1 MLVNISTSIYS
12 GRIGHKLIIVADHDR
27 VFNSSINLNG
37 TEVLYL
43 RSLND
48 ALDWMNRISSGEAKI
63 PHISQVWV
71 SAESIPV
78 ESFSNSTSPQ
88 EQLAGK
94 DVHSEEKVFTKFEPL
109 VVFLC
114 ELFENEKNLML
125 SPDSFV
131 LYGDEIS
138 VNRLKS
144 ILTDRFPANILDSVD
159 RYLVS
164 SNQGHNHQ

>member
-1 MLVNISTSIYS
+1 M
-12 GRIGHKLIIVADHDR
+12 IIVADHDR

-43 RSLND
+43 RSLNE
-48 ALDWMNRISSGEAKI
+48 ALDWMNKISAGETKI

-78 ESFSNSTSPQ
+78 ESVSSTTFDESQ
-88 EQLAGK
+88 
-94 DVHSEEKVFTKFEPL
+94 SEKKIFTEFEPL

-131 LYGDEIS
+131 LYGENESIS
-138 VNRLKS
+138 RITS
-144 ILTDRFPANILDSVD
+144 ILTNRFPVNILESVD
-159 RYLVS
+159 KYLIS
-164 SNQGHNHQ
+164 QHHG

>member
-1 MLVNISTSIYS
+1 MLVNTASTHSKQT
-12 GRIGHKLIIVADHDR
+12 GHKLIIVADHDK

-43 RSLND
+43 RSLNE
-48 ALDWMNRISSGEAKI
+48 AFDWMNRISSREAKI

-78 ESFSNSTSPQ
+78 ESFNNSTSPQ

-94 DVHSEEKVFTKFEPL
+94 DVHSEEKVLTKFEPL

-114 ELFENEKNLML
+114 ELLENEKNLML
-125 SPDSFV
+125 SPDSLV
-131 LYGDEIS
+131 LYGD
-138 VNRLKS
+138 
-144 ILTDRFPANILDSVD
+144 
-159 RYLVS
+159 
-164 SNQGHNHQ
+164 

>member
-1 MLVNISTSIYS
+1 MLVNIATSIHS
-12 GRIGHKLIIVADHDR
+12 GQIGHKLIIVADHDR

-43 RSLND
+43 RSLNE
-48 ALDWMNRISSGEAKI
+48 ALDWMNKISAGETKI

-71 SAESIPV
+71 SAENIPV
-78 ESFSNSTSPQ
+78 KSISSTTPDESQ
-88 EQLAGK
+88 
-94 DVHSEEKVFTKFEPL
+94 SEEKVFTEFEPL

-144 ILTDRFPANILDSVD
+144 ILTDRFPANILDPVD
-159 RYLVS
+159 NYLISTTGDS
-164 SNQGHNHQ
+164 SN

>member
-1 MLVNISTSIYS
+1 MLVNTASTHSKQT
-12 GRIGHKLIIVADHDR
+12 GHKLIIVADHDR

-43 RSLND
+43 RSLNE
-48 ALDWMNRISSGEAKI
+48 ALDWMNKISAGETKI

-78 ESFSNSTSPQ
+78 ESVSSTTFDESQ
-88 EQLAGK
+88 
-94 DVHSEEKVFTKFEPL
+94 SEKKIFTEFEPL

-131 LYGDEIS
+131 LYGENESIS
-138 VNRLKS
+138 RITS
-144 ILTDRFPANILDSVD
+144 ILTNRFPVNILESVD
-159 RYLVS
+159 KYLIS
-164 SNQGHNHQ
+164 QHHG

>member
-1 MLVNISTSIYS
+1 M
-12 GRIGHKLIIVADHDR
+12 IIVADHDK

-43 RSLND
+43 RSLNE
-48 ALDWMNRISSGEAKI
+48 AFDWMNRISSGETKI

-78 ESFSNSTSPQ
+78 ESISSTTSDESQ
-88 EQLAGK
+88 
-94 DVHSEEKVFTKFEPL
+94 SEKRIFTKFEPL

-114 ELFENEKNLML
+114 ELFENEKNLMF

-144 ILTDRFPANILDSVD
+144 ILNDRFPANVLNSVD
-159 RYLVS
+159 DYLV
-164 SNQGHNHQ
+164 NTKQYK

>member
-1 MLVNISTSIYS
+1 M
-12 GRIGHKLIIVADHDR
+12 IIVADHDK

-43 RSLND
+43 RSLNE
-48 ALDWMNRISSGEAKI
+48 ALDWMNKISTGETKI

-71 SAESIPV
+71 SAEILPV
-78 ESFSNSTSPQ
+78 ESISSTTLDELQ
-88 EQLAGK
+88 
-94 DVHSEEKVFTKFEPL
+94 SEEKVFTEFESL

-131 LYGDEIS
+131 LYGDEKPI
-138 VNRLKS
+138 NRIKS
-144 ILTDRFPANILDSVD
+144 ILTNRFPVNILDSVGK
-159 RYLVS
+159 YLVS
-164 SNQGHNHQ
+164 TENCK

>member
-1 MLVNISTSIYS
+1 M
-12 GRIGHKLIIVADHDR
+12 IIVADHDR

-43 RSLND
+43 RSLNET
-48 ALDWMNRISSGEAKI
+48 LDWMNRISEVETKI

-78 ESFSNSTSPQ
+78 ESVSSTTLDESQ
-88 EQLAGK
+88 
-94 DVHSEEKVFTKFEPL
+94 SEEKVFTEFEPL
-109 VVFLC
+109 VLFLC

-131 LYGDEIS
+131 LYGDEES
-138 VNRLKS
+138 VNRIKS
-144 ILTDRFPANILDSVD
+144 ILINKFPINILDSVD
-159 RYLVS
+159 RYMVS
-164 SNQGHNHQ
+164 SSQNH

>member
-1 MLVNISTSIYS
+1 M
-12 GRIGHKLIIVADHDR
+12 IIVADHDR

-43 RSLND
+43 RSPNE
-48 ALDWMNRISSGEAKI
+48 ALDWMNRISTGETKI

-78 ESFSNSTSPQ
+78 ESVSSITFDGS
-88 EQLAGK
+88 
-94 DVHSEEKVFTKFEPL
+94 HSEKKVFVEFEPL

-144 ILTDRFPANILDSVD
+144 ILTDRFPVNILDSVD

>member
-1 MLVNISTSIYS
+1 M
-12 GRIGHKLIIVADHDR
+12 IIVADHDR

-43 RSLND
+43 RSLNE
-48 ALDWMNRISSGEAKI
+48 ALDWMNRISSGETKI

-78 ESFSNSTSPQ
+78 KSVNSIISD
-88 EQLAGK
+88 GS
-94 DVHSEEKVFTKFEPL
+94 HSEKKVFTEFEPL

-131 LYGDEIS
+131 LYGDEKPVSRI
-138 VNRLKS
+138 KS
-144 ILTDRFPANILDSVD
+144 ILVNKSPVNILDSVD
-159 RYLVS
+159 KYLTS
-164 SNQGHNHQ
+164 ATSNRDN

>member
-1 MLVNISTSIYS
+1 M
-12 GRIGHKLIIVADHDR
+12 IIVADHDK

-43 RSLND
+43 RSLNE
-48 ALDWMNRISSGEAKI
+48 ALDWMNKISAGETKI

-71 SAESIPV
+71 SAENISA
-78 ESFSNSTSPQ
+78 ESVSSTTFDESQ
-88 EQLAGK
+88 
-94 DVHSEEKVFTKFEPL
+94 SEKRIFTEFEPL

-144 ILTDRFPANILDSVD
+144 ILTDRFPVNILDSVD

-164 SNQGHNHQ
+164 SNQDYNHQ

>member
-1 MLVNISTSIYS
+1 M
-12 GRIGHKLIIVADHDR
+12 IIVADHDKI
-27 VFNSSINLNG
+27 FKNDINLNG

-43 RSLND
+43 RSLNE
-48 ALDWMNRISSGEAKI
+48 ALNWMNKISIGETKI

-78 ESFSNSTSPQ
+78 ESVSNTMLDESQS
-88 EQLAGK
+88 K
-94 DVHSEEKVFTKFEPL
+94 EKIFTDFEPL
-109 VVFLC
+109 VLFLC

-144 ILTDRFPANILDSVD
+144 ILTDRFPVNILDSVD

>member
-1 MLVNISTSIYS
+1 M
-12 GRIGHKLIIVADHDR
+12 IIVADHDK

-43 RSLND
+43 RSLNE
-48 ALDWMNRISSGEAKI
+48 AFDWMNRISSGETKI

-71 SAESIPV
+71 SAENIPV
-78 ESFSNSTSPQ
+78 ESISSTTSDESQ
-88 EQLAGK
+88 
-94 DVHSEEKVFTKFEPL
+94 SEEKVFTEFESL

-131 LYGDEIS
+131 LYGDEKPI
-138 VNRLKS
+138 NRIKS
-144 ILTDRFPANILDSVD
+144 ILTNRFPVNILDSVGK
-159 RYLVS
+159 YLVS
-164 SNQGHNHQ
+164 TENCK

>member
-1 MLVNISTSIYS
+1 M
-12 GRIGHKLIIVADHDR
+12 IIVADHDR

-48 ALDWMNRISSGEAKI
+48 ALDWMNRISSREAKI

-78 ESFSNSTSPQ
+78 KSFSNSASLQ
-88 EQLAGK
+88 AAGK

-144 ILTDRFPANILDSVD
+144 ILTDRFPVNILDSVD

-164 SNQGHNHQ
+164 SNQVHNHQ

>member
-1 MLVNISTSIYS
+1 M
-12 GRIGHKLIIVADHDR
+12 IIVADHDR

-43 RSLND
+43 RSLNE
-48 ALDWMNRISSGEAKI
+48 ALNWMNRISAGETKI

-71 SAESIPV
+71 SAENIPV
-78 ESFSNSTSPQ
+78 ESVNSIMFDGS
-88 EQLAGK
+88 
-94 DVHSEEKVFTKFEPL
+94 HSEKKVFTEFEPL
-109 VVFLC
+109 VIFLC

-131 LYGDEIS
+131 LYGDETS

-144 ILTDRFPANILDSVD
+144 ILTDRFPVNFLDSVD
-159 RYLVS
+159 DYLV
-164 SNQGHNHQ
+164 NTKQCK

>member
-1 MLVNISTSIYS
+1 M
-12 GRIGHKLIIVADHDR
+12 IIVADHDR

-43 RSLND
+43 RSLNE
-48 ALDWMNRISSGEAKI
+48 ALDWMNKISAGETKI

-78 ESFSNSTSPQ
+78 ESFSNSASPQ
-88 EQLAGK
+88 EQAADK
-94 DVHSEEKVFTKFEPL
+94 DVHSEEKVFTEFEPL
-109 VVFLC
+109 VIFLC
-114 ELFENEKNLML
+114 ELFENDNNLML

-131 LYGDEIS
+131 LYGDDES
-138 VNRLKS
+138 VNRIKS
-144 ILTDRFPANILDSVD
+144 ILTDRFPANVLDSVD

>member
-1 MLVNISTSIYS
+1 M
-12 GRIGHKLIIVADHDR
+12 IIVADHDR

-48 ALDWMNRISSGEAKI
+48 ALDWMNRISSREAKI

-78 ESFSNSTSPQ
+78 KSFSNSASLQ
-88 EQLAGK
+88 AAGK

-114 ELFENEKNLML
+114 ELFENEKNLMF

-144 ILTDRFPANILDSVD
+144 ILTDRFPVNILDSVD

-164 SNQGHNHQ
+164 SNQVHNHQ

>member
-1 MLVNISTSIYS
+1 M
-12 GRIGHKLIIVADHDR
+12 IIVADHDKI
-27 VFNSSINLNG
+27 FKNDINLNG

-43 RSLND
+43 RSLNE
-48 ALDWMNRISSGEAKI
+48 ALNWMNKISIGETKI

-78 ESFSNSTSPQ
+78 ESVSNTMLDESQS
-88 EQLAGK
+88 K
-94 DVHSEEKVFTKFEPL
+94 EKIFTEFEPL
-109 VVFLC
+109 VLFLC
-114 ELFENEKNLML
+114 ELFENDKNLML

-131 LYGDEIS
+131 LYGDEES
-138 VNRLKS
+138 VNRIKS
-144 ILTDRFPANILDSVD
+144 ILVNKFPVNILDSVD